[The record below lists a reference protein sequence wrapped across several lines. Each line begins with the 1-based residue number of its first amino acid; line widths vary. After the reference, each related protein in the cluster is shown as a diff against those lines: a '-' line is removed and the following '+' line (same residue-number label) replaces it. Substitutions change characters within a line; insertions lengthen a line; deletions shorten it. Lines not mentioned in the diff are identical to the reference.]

1 VVPRFLRPVTNLAPH
16 RLRRTMIGAA
26 SDLISLPARLRDPAR
41 RGDPWSVLHH
51 VGHGDYR
58 AIGEHLKNILV
69 AHAGLEPQHR
79 VLDIGCGTG
88 RAAEGLLG
96 VLAGE
101 GSYLGFDVSKSAI
114 RYCRRRY
121 ADQPGFA
128 FEHLDVRHP
137 DYNPRG
143 ALDELAVVFPS
154 PEAAFDRAL
163 AASVFT
169 HLRMPVVRRY
179 LAESARVLRPGGRL
193 AFTAYVQEPGRER
206 TAAYDFQPF
215 DATSA
220 VTDPAAPEA
229 AVAHRRE
236 ALEAAIRE
244 AGLQPV
250 AFHRGHW
257 APGGDYQGGQ
267 DLYVVAR
274 A

>member
-1 VVPRFLRPVTNLAPH
+1 VVPRFLRPVTHLAPH

-26 SDLISLPARLRDPAR
+26 SDLMSLPARVRDPAR

-58 AIGEHLKNILV
+58 AIGEYLKNVLV
-69 AHAGLEPQHR
+69 AHAGLQPQHR

-101 GSYLGFDVSKSAI
+101 GGYLGFDVSKSAI

-121 ADQPGFA
+121 AGQPRFA

-143 ALDELAVVFPS
+143 ALDELAVVFP
-154 PEAAFDRAL
+154 AQDADFDRAL

-169 HLRMPVVRRY
+169 HLRMPAVRRY
-179 LAESARVLRPGGRL
+179 LAETARVLRPGGRF
-193 AFTAYVQEPGRER
+193 AFTAYVLEPGRER
-206 TAAYDFQPF
+206 SGLYDFQPF

-220 VTDPAAPEA
+220 VADPSAPEA
-229 AVAHRRE
+229 AIAHRRE
-236 ALEAAIRE
+236 AMEDAIRA
-244 AGLQPV
+244 AGLQLF
-250 AFHRGHW
+250 AFHHGHW

-267 DLYVVAR
+267 DLYVVEKA
-274 A
+274 